1 MTGQEEP
8 GNEDKCTSCVVEA
21 YSADWQHPVSLRSPF
36 CELRALPASCQ
47 EPLPFAACVPEEKE
61 HITSLSPLASQAD

>member
-1 MTGQEEP
+1 MTGQEEL
-8 GNEDKCTSCVVEA
+8 GNEDQCTSCVVEA